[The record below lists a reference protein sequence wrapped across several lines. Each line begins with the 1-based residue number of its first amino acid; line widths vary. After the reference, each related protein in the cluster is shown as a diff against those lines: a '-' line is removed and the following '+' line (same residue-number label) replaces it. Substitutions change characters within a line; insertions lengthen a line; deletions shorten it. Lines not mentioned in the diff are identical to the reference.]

1 MADGFD
7 QLRAAAV
14 AWAREVAADPGTLYL
29 DTETTGFGDADVV
42 DIAVVDN
49 RGEVLLNSLVRPT
62 RPIPADASRVH
73 GILDRHVA
81 DAPEWPTVA
90 AALAALVVGRRV
102 VVYNAPFD
110 AGIIGGCCARHR
122 IVVPAVRWE
131 CAMRQYAAYRGTP
144 GRHGGPKWHRLER
157 AVAEFDAPAG
167 GHRAL
172 GDAIACRDVVHGM
185 SRALAEL
192 PF

>member
-1 MADGFD
+1 MSVGIDPR
-7 QLRAAAV
+7 RAAIN
-14 AWAREVAADPGTLYL
+14 WARDAFDDPSVLYL

-49 RGEVLLNSLVRPT
+49 LGRALLNTLVRPT
-62 RPIPADASRVH
+62 RRIPADASRVH
-73 GILDRHVA
+73 GIYDADVA
-81 DAPEWPTVA
+81 AAPEWPEVA
-90 AALAALVVGRRV
+90 AAFARLVADRRV
-102 VVYNAPFD
+102 VVYNATFD
-110 AGIIGGCCARHR
+110 ANIITGCCLRHR
-122 IVVPAVRWE
+122 LALPAVRWE

-144 GRHGGPKWHRLER
+144 GRHGGSRWHRLER
-157 AVAEFDAPAG
+157 AVAEFGAPAG

-185 SRALAEL
+185 SRAVVDL